1 MQKRFFLIIILM
13 FSSHIYASLKPIE
26 VDQLN
31 SRALMAEAEYNL
43 LPLSLVFVDGKYN
56 KSYVDEKFDK
66 YSPIYQEKRI
76 DYFLALKKNGR
87 LEEDI
92 KKGKDYI
99 ANNSC
104 EENQSSCIYIMK
116 RITDMNKLAIMVNNG
131 YSKSEIKKALFNQK
145 ELNYNKNLLMNK
157 YIEKYNII
165 MNKNACE
172 KGIAEKD

>member
-13 FSSHIYASLKPIE
+13 FSSHTYASPKPIE
-26 VDQLN
+26 AEQLN

-56 KSYVDEKFDK
+56 KIYVDEKYDQ
-66 YSPIYQEKRI
+66 YSPIFQENRI
-76 DYFLALKKNGR
+76 DYFFALKRNGR

-104 EENQSSCIYIMK
+104 EENQSSCVYIMK
-116 RITDMNKLAIMVNNG
+116 RIIDMNKLAIMVNNG
-131 YSKSEIKKALFNQK
+131 YSKSDIKKALFNQK

-157 YIEKYNII
+157 YIEQYKAI
-165 MNKNACE
+165 MNE
-172 KGIAEKD
+172 KSRE

>member
-56 KSYVDEKFDK
+56 KSYVDEIFDK

-92 KKGKDYI
+92 KKGKDYLE
-99 ANNSC
+99 NNSC

-145 ELNYNKNLLMNK
+145 ELNYNKNLLMKK
-157 YIEKYNII
+157 YIEKYNTI
-165 MNKNACE
+165 MNKNVCE
-172 KGIAEKD
+172 KCM

>member
-1 MQKRFFLIIILM
+1 MKKVFLIISLV
-13 FSSHIYASLKPIE
+13 FSSYIYASLKPIE
-26 VDQLN
+26 ADQLN

-56 KSYVDEKFDK
+56 KIYVDEKYDQ
-66 YSPIYQEKRI
+66 YSPIFQDNRI
-76 DYFLALKKNGR
+76 DYFFALKRNGR

-131 YSKSEIKKALFNQK
+131 YSKSEIKKTLFNQK
-145 ELNYNKNLLMNK
+145 ELNYNKKLLMNK
-157 YIEKYNII
+157 YIEKYNTI
-165 MNKNACE
+165 MNNNACE
-172 KGIAEKD
+172 KGIADKE

>member
-1 MQKRFFLIIILM
+1 MKKVFLIISLV
-13 FSSHIYASLKPIE
+13 FSSYIYASLKPIE
-26 VDQLN
+26 ADQLN

-56 KSYVDEKFDK
+56 KIYVDEKCDQ
-66 YSPIYQEKRI
+66 YSPIFQENRI
-76 DYFLALKKNGR
+76 DYFFALKRNGR

-99 ANNSC
+99 ASNSC

-116 RITDMNKLAIMVNNG
+116 RIIDMNELAIMVNNG
-131 YSKSEIKKALFNQK
+131 HSKSDIKKALFNQN

-157 YIEKYNII
+157 YIEQYKAI
-165 MNKNACE
+165 MNE
-172 KGIAEKD
+172 KIRE